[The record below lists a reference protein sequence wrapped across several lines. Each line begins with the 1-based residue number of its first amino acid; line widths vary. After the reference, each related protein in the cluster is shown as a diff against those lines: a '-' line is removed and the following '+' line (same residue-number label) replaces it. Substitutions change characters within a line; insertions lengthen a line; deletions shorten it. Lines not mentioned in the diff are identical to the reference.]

1 MSAWARVA
9 VGIDSA
15 VERLFR
21 WDKRMVET
29 LSENHVLRRLSPL
42 FLTATILGD
51 GYIWGGLGLGL
62 ILFGRPIDRVNVLI
76 GLAVL
81 IVNIAMFRFLKL
93 LFERPRPIPVEDS
106 LRSRLIDT
114 YSFPSGHAT
123 TSFGLVPVSLG
134 RGRDLS
140 PRLPD
145 LLLPGLRPGA
155 LPARR
160 PVRRCSWF
168 SDRRVPG
175 PVPPSIR
182 PLKDGMRIA

>member
-1 MSAWARVA
+1 MSGWARVA
-9 VGIDSA
+9 EGIDSA

-21 WDKRMVET
+21 WDSRMVET
-29 LSENHVLRRLSPL
+29 LSENRVLRRLSPL

-76 GLAVL
+76 GLAVS

-93 LFERPRPIPVEDS
+93 LFERPRPIPVDDA

-123 TSFGLVPVSLG
+123 TSFGLAWVVITSYPSPLVAVGIYLLAFLISFSRIFVREHYPLDVLFGAVLGSLIAAYLVPSL
-134 RGRDLS
+134 
-140 PRLPD
+140 RL
-145 LLLPGLRPGA
+145 LT
-155 LPARR
+155 
-160 PVRRCSWF
+160 F
-168 SDRRVPG
+168 
-175 PVPPSIR
+175 
-182 PLKDGMRIA
+182 

>member
-1 MSAWARVA
+1 VSAWARVA

-76 GLAVL
+76 GLAVS

-93 LFERPRPIPVEDS
+93 LFERPRPIPVEDA

-123 TSFGLVPVSLG
+123 TSFGLAWVVITSYPYPWVGVGIYLLASLISFSRVFVREHYPLDVLFGAVLGSLIAAYLVPFL
-134 RGRDLS
+134 
-140 PRLPD
+140 RLF
-145 LLLPGLRPGA
+145 A
-155 LPARR
+155 L
-160 PVRRCSWF
+160 
-168 SDRRVPG
+168 
-175 PVPPSIR
+175 
-182 PLKDGMRIA
+182 